1 MLTWRLLLPTPALL
15 IRPARAAT
23 LPFGALRG
31 ATTAAGVH
39 LTPQAMA
46 LVGSRVTIPGF
57 VAPPLKPEPDFFLR
71 AYAHG
76 DVHELPQRHRLAGRN
91 CVRAPCLRPVRWNR
105 AARPQPPARSGGV
118 QPSTRS
124 RLCQPCHPD
133 RHRVDRYSSR
143 PAKRR
148 WWPR

>member
-31 ATTAAGVH
+31 ATTAVGVH

-57 VAPPLKPEPDFFLR
+57 VAPTLKPEPDFLFARVRPRRR
-71 AYAHG
+71 ARFAAAA
-76 DVHELPQRHRLAGRN
+76 PIGRSK
-91 CVRAPCLRPVRWNR
+91 W
-105 AARPQPPARSGGV
+105 
-118 QPSTRS
+118 
-124 RLCQPCHPD
+124 
-133 RHRVDRYSSR
+133 
-143 PAKRR
+143 
-148 WWPR
+148 